1 MKRSSKNLRDKDIT
15 AALAG
20 WNFEPGQVNVRIIRG
35 KDGKPKIQL
44 RLDLG
49 LLQMEL
55 NGRPDGK
62 RPHNHASELDHQLRR
77 LEKHRKVFGELSG
90 FSLSESA
97 CAALRAESAMFYHR
111 YLSLFV
117 LEQFDAVIRDTQH
130 SLDVLDL
137 CHHFADEAHDR
148 NIMEQYRPYILMMQ
162 GRSRACRAMK
172 EGFPKTALAYLK
184 ATLRRVLELY
194 PKPLGRRSYEAQ
206 VLIAMIRELRHG
218 IPLDPLTKLRREL
231 RRAVA
236 AEQYE
241 RAANLRDELTAMETL
256 GAMNT
261 APSLPAA
268 TPAGAQ
274 SGSGASASVRRRY
287 RSRRERDPSSKHSRS
302 AQKAI
307 QPPEEPPAGQA

>member
-1 MKRSSKNLRDKDIT
+1 MRRSSKNLAGKDIT

-62 RPHNHASELDHQLRR
+62 RPHNNTSELDHQLRR
-77 LEKHRKVFGELSG
+77 LEKHRKMFGEFAG
-90 FSLSESA
+90 FSLSASA

-117 LEQFDAVIRDTQH
+117 LEQYDAVIRDTQH

-137 CHHFADEAHDR
+137 CHHFANEAHDR

-162 GRSRACRAMK
+162 GRSRACRAIK
-172 EGFPKTALAYLK
+172 DGFPKTALAYLK
-184 ATLRRVLELY
+184 TTLRRVLELY

-206 VLIAMIRELRHG
+206 VLMTMIRELRHG
-218 IPLDPLTKLRREL
+218 IPMDPLTKLRREL
-231 RRAVA
+231 RRAVV

-256 GAMNT
+256 GAIDT
-261 APSLPAA
+261 APSLPAV
-268 TPAGAQ
+268 TPAT
-274 SGSGASASVRRRY
+274 ASTKSDTARPVQRRY
-287 RSRRERDPSSKHSRS
+287 RPRRERNQTAKHAPS
-302 AQKAI
+302 APKAI
-307 QPPEEPPAGQA
+307 QPPDEPSTGLS

>member
-1 MKRSSKNLRDKDIT
+1 MKRSSKNLANNDIT
-15 AALAG
+15 AALVG

-62 RPHNHASELDHQLRR
+62 RPHNNASELDHQLRR
-77 LEKHRKVFGELSG
+77 LEKHRKRFGEFSG
-90 FSLSESA
+90 FSLSASA

-148 NIMEQYRPYILMMQ
+148 YIMEQYRPYILMMQ
-162 GRSRACRAMK
+162 GRSRACLALK
-172 EGFPKTALAYLK
+172 DGFTKTALAYLK

-194 PKPLGRRSYEAQ
+194 PRPLGRRSYEAQ
-206 VLIAMIRELRHG
+206 VLTAMIRELRRG
-218 IPLDPLTKLRREL
+218 IPTDPLTKLRREL
-231 RRAVA
+231 RQAVA

-241 RAANLRDELTAMETL
+241 RAAHLRDELTAMETL
-256 GAMNT
+256 GTSNP
-261 APSLPAA
+261 APSLPTTVANGSSPSA
-268 TPAGAQ
+268 T
-274 SGSGASASVRRRY
+274 VRRRC
-287 RSRRERDPSSKHSRS
+287 RPRRESHGAAKRSPSEG
-302 AQKAI
+302 KAI
-307 QPPEEPPAGQA
+307 QPPEEPPAADNS

>member
-1 MKRSSKNLRDKDIT
+1 MKRSSKNLTDKDIT

-77 LEKHRKVFGELSG
+77 LEKHRKMFGELSG

-148 NIMEQYRPYILMMQ
+148 YIMEQYRPYILMMQ

-172 EGFPKTALAYLK
+172 EGFTKTALAYLK

-206 VLIAMIRELRHG
+206 VLMTMIRELRHG
-218 IPLDPLTKLRREL
+218 IPIDPLTKLRREL

-236 AEQYE
+236 EEQYE
-241 RAANLRDELTAMETL
+241 RAANLRDELTALETL
-256 GAMNT
+256 GTMNT

-268 TPAGAQ
+268 SAPAQ
-274 SGSGASASVRRRY
+274 TGSGAAASVRRRC
-287 RSRRERDPSSKHSRS
+287 RSPRESSRS
-302 AQKAI
+302 AKHPRSTQKAI

>member
-1 MKRSSKNLRDKDIT
+1 MRRSSKNLAGKDIT

-62 RPHNHASELDHQLRR
+62 RPHNNTSELDHQLRR
-77 LEKHRKVFGELSG
+77 LEKHRKMFGEFSG
-90 FSLSESA
+90 FSLSASA

-137 CHHFADEAHDR
+137 CHHFANEAHDR
-148 NIMEQYRPYILMMQ
+148 YIMEQYRPYILMMQ

-172 EGFPKTALAYLK
+172 DGFTKTALAYLK
-184 ATLRRVLELY
+184 TTLRRVLELY

-206 VLIAMIRELRHG
+206 VLMTMIRELRHG
-218 IPLDPLTKLRREL
+218 IPMDPLTKLRREL

-256 GAMNT
+256 GAINT

-268 TPAGAQ
+268 TPAA
-274 SGSGASASVRRRY
+274 APARRRY
-287 RSRRERDPSSKHSRS
+287 RPRRERNQTAKHAPS

-307 QPPEEPPAGQA
+307 QPPEEPPTGNV